1 MSIANQNIGKLHS
14 YQDPHFNTEF
24 DRIYDFLARVKFPDN
39 SVDGVKL
46 RDGSVAERKLR
57 LPLSAEAAPGIPAT
71 PHRTD
76 AEIDTLIEASVPYRW
91 QTYALIHDEK
101 PSNTAGGT
109 YTAGAFRTRDLN
121 TIIEDSGGIISLSA
135 NQITLEDGE
144 YRILAKVPGTSLNR
158 LTSRLQNITD
168 AVTELDGTTERIQA
182 AVFSMVSSYI
192 TGTFTVAGGPKTFE
206 IQMIGALSQALVGMG
221 FNTGFNSTEIYTI
234 VELWQIETP

>member
-1 MSIANQNIGKLHS
+1 MSIANQNIGKLHH
-14 YQDPHFNTEF
+14 YDNPQLNVEF
-24 DRIYDFLARVKFPDN
+24 SRIYDFLARTKFPDN
-39 SVDGVKL
+39 SVNG
-46 RDGSVAERKLR
+46 RKLQNGSTPETK
-57 LPLSAEAAPGIPAT
+57 LIQPLSITAAPGRDP
-71 PHRTD
+71 RTD

-121 TIIEDSGGIISLSA
+121 TIIEDSGGIISLAA

-144 YRILAKVPGTSLNR
+144 YRIRAKVPATSLNR
-158 LTSRLQNITD
+158 HTSRLQNITD
-168 AVTELDGTTERIQA
+168 AVTQLDGTTERIQA
-182 AVFSMVSSYI
+182 AVFSMTSSYI

-206 IQMIGALSQALVGMG
+206 IQMIGALSQVVVGMG

>member
-1 MSIANQNIGKLHS
+1 MSIANQNIGKLHH
-14 YQDPHFNTEF
+14 YDNPQLNVEF
-24 DRIYDFLARVKFPDN
+24 SRIYDFLARAKFPDN
-39 SVDGVKL
+39 SVNG
-46 RDGSVAERKLR
+46 RKLQNGSTPETKLI

-121 TIIEDSGGIISLSA
+121 TIVEDSGGIISLSA

-144 YRILAKVPGTSLNR
+144 YRIRAKVPGTSLNR

-206 IQMIGALSQALVGMG
+206 IQMIGALSQPLVGMG